1 MMRLWL
7 IIGALALVLACW
19 RMNVAAWPWHLILQ
33 WSGGLSAV
41 AVAGVTANALLR
53 ENAEKPHGG
62 DDNLFMFIAIV
73 AVSILTLS
81 TLLDF
86 LFFVLF

>member
-1 MMRLWL
+1 MRFWL

-33 WSGGLSAV
+33 WSGGLSAA
-41 AVAGVTANALLR
+41 AVAGVTFNALLR
-53 ENAEKPHGG
+53 ENAGNPRKG
-62 DDNLFMFIAIV
+62 DDNLFMFVAIV

-81 TLLDF
+81 ALLNF